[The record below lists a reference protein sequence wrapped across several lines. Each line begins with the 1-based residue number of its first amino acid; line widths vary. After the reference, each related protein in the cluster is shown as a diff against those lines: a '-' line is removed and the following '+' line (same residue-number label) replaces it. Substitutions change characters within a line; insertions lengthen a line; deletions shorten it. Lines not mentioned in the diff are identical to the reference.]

1 MADDAFTGHLR
12 RVLERDAVVHRVTTA
27 WLPRAAQ
34 RLCWAARGRWT
45 GQIRTPARV
54 IDLEGITAVW
64 YRTPRANQFP
74 SELSPAERGH
84 ATLEAKYGLGEVLSS
99 LPALW
104 VNHPSRLGR
113 TYVILAAD
121 HDAHLG

>member
-1 MADDAFTGHLR
+1 M
-12 RVLERDAVVHRVTTA
+12 
-27 WLPRAAQ
+27 
-34 RLCWAARGRWT
+34 
-45 GQIRTPARV
+45 